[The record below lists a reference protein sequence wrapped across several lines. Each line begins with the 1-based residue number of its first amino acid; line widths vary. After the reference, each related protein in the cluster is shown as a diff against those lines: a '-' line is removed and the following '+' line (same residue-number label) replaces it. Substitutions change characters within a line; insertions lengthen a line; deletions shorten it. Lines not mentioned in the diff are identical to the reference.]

1 MGLELKK
8 KKYITIKE
16 NFCFTGTHIKK
27 VLFYVFFFLQIKI
40 SKLTKYVVFKPLTK
54 KRTPHVAKTVT
65 F

>member
-27 VLFYVFFFLQIKI
+27 VCFMFFFFYK
-40 SKLTKYVVFKPLTK
+40 
-54 KRTPHVAKTVT
+54 
-65 F
+65 